1 VIYVGQIKGRRV
13 RTSPSHYLI
22 TPSISP
28 SPSPPVARLAD
39 KVTAMSIPERAAR
52 VAEWIDTQI
61 DTEEDNLEFT
71 KLMCLPDTY
80 GQDVLY
86 LIA

>member
-1 VIYVGQIKGRRV
+1 
-13 RTSPSHYLI
+13 
-22 TPSISP
+22 
-28 SPSPPVARLAD
+28 
-39 KVTAMSIPERAAR
+39 MSIPERAAR